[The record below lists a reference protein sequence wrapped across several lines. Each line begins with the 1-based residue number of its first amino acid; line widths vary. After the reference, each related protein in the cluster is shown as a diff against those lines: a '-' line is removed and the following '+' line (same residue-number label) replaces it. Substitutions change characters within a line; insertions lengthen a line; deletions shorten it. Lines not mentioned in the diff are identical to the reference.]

1 MKVMLA
7 LDSSKHSEYALDSVL
22 ARPWPK
28 ASEFMVFVVIEPF
41 HPDFAGWDTM
51 AVNQAVQYA
60 KKLEE
65 ESTNYAKASAEK
77 LREKMPEAKI
87 EFELKES
94 AHIKETIIEKASEW
108 QADLIVMGSHGR
120 TGLQR
125 FLLGSVSQAVLAHA
139 PCSVEIIKKPFYHS
153 SN

>member
-7 LDSSKHSEYALDSVL
+7 LDSSKHSEYALESVTS
-22 ARPWPK
+22 RPWP
-28 ASEFMVFVVIEPF
+28 ADSEFLVFVVIEPF

-60 KKLEE
+60 RKMED
-65 ESTNYAKASAEK
+65 ESKTYAGAAAEK
-77 LREKMPEAKI
+77 LKEKITGAAVQ
-87 EFELKES
+87 FEVKES

-139 PCSVEIIKKPFYHS
+139 PCSVEIIKKPFFHS